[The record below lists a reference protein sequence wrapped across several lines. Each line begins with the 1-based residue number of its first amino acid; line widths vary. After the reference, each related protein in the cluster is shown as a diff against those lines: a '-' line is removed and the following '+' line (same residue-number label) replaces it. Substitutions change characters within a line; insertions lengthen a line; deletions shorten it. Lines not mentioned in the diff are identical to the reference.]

1 MQYSKIDFIER
12 SLVTYNWSGIDK
24 FGQHNYI
31 YFLHIWLLFNKPLLC
46 CFCHGIYYDFI

>member
-31 YFLHIWLLFNKPLLC
+31 YFFTYLAIIQQTFAVLFLSWNIL
-46 CFCHGIYYDFI
+46 